1 LIDAVTMIGIGIGM
15 WFTLASPFITTFQGA
30 AG

>member
-1 LIDAVTMIGIGIGM
+1 MIGIGIGM